1 MSFFDECA
9 GNLEQQNAYRM
20 IANTNNS
27 FFLTGKA
34 GTGKSTFLKR
44 VCEVVKK
51 SFVVLAPTGVAAYNI
66 GGQTIHSFF
75 GLSFG
80 VQGPHDYG
88 RINESRI
95 KLIERIDTIIIDE
108 ISMVRCDMVDVMDR
122 MLRRHRN
129 SAQPFGGV
137 QMVFVGDLFQLPPVI
152 TSTDRAML
160 RRCYDSSGYYFYD
173 SNVLKGMKLPK
184 IEFIKVY
191 RQTDPAFI
199 ELLDRVRIGNVLSS
213 DIRTLNTRV
222 IDEEM
227 SEIDDSFRITLTTRK
242 NDAALINE
250 NRLAKIDSKEFTYR
264 AIHTGDCSKAKD
276 LAEEVLTLKVGAQV
290 MFIRNDRENG
300 WINGTIGKVSQLDE
314 NKIVVAL
321 EDGKEREVETCKWEI
336 IDYAYDEQSKTV
348 KKTVIGKVTQYP
360 LRLAWAMTI
369 HKSQSL
375 TFDKVAINMGAGAFT
390 FGQTYV
396 ALSRARTFKGIDLL
410 QHIGL
415 NSITVSREILDFASE
430 FNDEKVISTEL
441 EIGEAISKYEK
452 SKDYD
457 GLAVTLCQMAH
468 RAIEN
473 DDIYHAYYLMSRA
486 LLNIVDDDC
495 LFDIISWNTVSDDT
509 REGIFLNA
517 VKSLYSRSYADA
529 EAILEMY
536 LKHNPENFNAIYLL
550 SRVYEKQ
557 GQIEKMKDCMN
568 DMAAIISKAVD
579 NGLASSSFRKYH
591 YRKSLLY
598 SSIYGNPDGIQILRH
613 LIQENPGYDKYHIAI
628 RDILRKYKT
637 NLETEISDS
646 NIIIKTILDDEASE
660 SDFLDILHDIR
671 QKRGNEWN
679 LYRRSLRELEF
690 GLTDDEVARL
700 EDEIEELI
708 KAGNIE

>member
-1 MSFFDECA
+1 M
-9 GNLEQQNAYRM
+9 
-20 IANTNNS
+20 
-27 FFLTGKA
+27 
-34 GTGKSTFLKR
+34 
-44 VCEVVKK
+44 
-51 SFVVLAPTGVAAYNI
+51 
-66 GGQTIHSFF
+66 
-75 GLSFG
+75 
-80 VQGPHDYG
+80 
-88 RINESRI
+88 
-95 KLIERIDTIIIDE
+95 
-108 ISMVRCDMVDVMDR
+108 
-122 MLRRHRN
+122 
-129 SAQPFGGV
+129 
-137 QMVFVGDLFQLPPVI
+137 
-152 TSTDRAML
+152 
-160 RRCYDSSGYYFYD
+160 
-173 SNVLKGMKLPK
+173 
-184 IEFIKVY
+184 
-191 RQTDPAFI
+191 
-199 ELLDRVRIGNVLSS
+199 
-213 DIRTLNTRV
+213 
-222 IDEEM
+222 
-227 SEIDDSFRITLTTRK
+227 
-242 NDAALINE
+242 
-250 NRLAKIDSKEFTYR
+250 
-264 AIHTGDCSKAKD
+264 
-276 LAEEVLTLKVGAQV
+276 
-290 MFIRNDRENG
+290 
-300 WINGTIGKVSQLDE
+300 
-314 NKIVVAL
+314 
-321 EDGKEREVETCKWEI
+321 
-336 IDYAYDEQSKTV
+336 
-348 KKTVIGKVTQYP
+348 
-360 LRLAWAMTI
+360 
-369 HKSQSL
+369 
-375 TFDKVAINMGAGAFT
+375 
-390 FGQTYV
+390 
-396 ALSRARTFKGIDLL
+396 
-410 QHIGL
+410 L
-415 NSITVSREILDFASE
+415 NSITVSREILDFAAE

-457 GLAVTLCQMAH
+457 GLAVTLFQMAH

-473 DDIYHAYYLMSRA
+473 EDIYHAYYLMSRA

-557 GQIEKMKDCMN
+557 GQIEKMKDCMD

-671 QKRGNEWN
+671 QKRGDEWN